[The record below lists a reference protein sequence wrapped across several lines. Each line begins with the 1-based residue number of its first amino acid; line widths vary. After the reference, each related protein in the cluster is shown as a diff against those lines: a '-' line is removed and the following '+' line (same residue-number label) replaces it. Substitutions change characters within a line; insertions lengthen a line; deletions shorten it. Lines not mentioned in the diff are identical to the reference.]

1 MVAVRSC
8 SGNISGQVRR
18 TCFKHTY
25 ALLFCLYLTRLLHC
39 AMEWQSLGL
48 QRQLWLSSIQKWVCQ
63 MHTYVQASADLP
75 ESGVVTSDTWQAL
88 LGKGAKP
95 IDAKKLALNDGT
107 DDDMTANH
115 DGMVYLIGEQRW
127 ERKSQPTI

>member
-1 MVAVRSC
+1 M
-8 SGNISGQVRR
+8 
-18 TCFKHTY
+18 
-25 ALLFCLYLTRLLHC
+25 
-39 AMEWQSLGL
+39 
-48 QRQLWLSSIQKWVCQ
+48 
-63 MHTYVQASADLP
+63 QASADLP

-88 LGKGAKP
+88 LGKDAKP
-95 IDAKKLALNDGT
+95 TDAKKLALNDGT